1 MKDQTEII
9 VLVVVLVLIYT
20 RPSALVR
27 FSSTF
32 IGKLILLAAVVLS
45 SLVSPLSG
53 LLIATLMVLYT
64 EQNYE
69 GFKEGFTDEVTGLTV
84 DGEYAAGVTDIMLKY
99 DIGQH
104 NKIDQYVSE
113 INAGN
118 YDIINDSLFDPQTR
132 IKTAVV
138 EGLQIELST
147 AIPSSELTSGAETD
161 IIIQSKDNNGSVVN
175 AAKGK
180 FQIDQSN
187 TNENIS
193 SFIMSTDNLSYLPVN
208 GNDATLTDIVNGRD
222 LQIQLTDDSTVTYDI
237 QSSKLIVSVTLSS
250 GIKSGVTGNTN
261 DQSVTIADHSHTHD
275 HTDGFE
281 GLENKSQEEEEK
293 NDDEKEG
300 DETKDAIKNIM
311 DNLDIDGIIDIVKK
325 GSDKKEGFF
334 SGEKKNV
341 GEVAG
346 AFAGES
352 YESEITGVAECT
364 TTICERIHREE
375 QLIRP
380 VNSNE
385 ELQRV

>member
-84 DGEYAAGVTDIMLKY
+84 NGEYAAGVTDIMLKY
-99 DIGQH
+99 DIDQH
-104 NKIDQYVSE
+104 DKIDQYVSE

-118 YDIINDSLFDPQTR
+118 YDIVNATLFDEQTR
-132 IKTAVV
+132 IISSSV
-138 EGLQIELST
+138 EGLHIELST
-147 AIPSSELTSGAETD
+147 AIPSSKLTSSAETD
-161 IIIQSKDNNGSVVN
+161 INIQSKDDSGSFVN
-175 AAKGK
+175 AATGK

-208 GNDATLTDIVNGRD
+208 GNYATLTDIVNGRD
-222 LQIQLTDDSTVTYDI
+222 LRIQLTDDSTVTYDI

-334 SGEKKNV
+334 SGEKESG

>member
-20 RPSALVR
+20 RPAALVR

-69 GFKEGFTDEVTGLTV
+69 GFKEGFTDAVTGLTV
-84 DGEYAAGVTDIMLKY
+84 NGEYAAGVTDIMLKY
-99 DIGQH
+99 DIDQH
-104 NKIDQYVSE
+104 DKIDQYVSE

-118 YDIINDSLFDPQTR
+118 YDIVNATLFDEQTR
-132 IKTAVV
+132 IISSSV
-138 EGLQIELST
+138 EGLHIELST
-147 AIPSSELTSGAETD
+147 AIPSSKLTSSAETD
-161 IIIQSKDNNGSVVN
+161 INIQSKDDNGSFVN
-175 AAKGK
+175 AATGK

-193 SFIMSTDNLSYLPVN
+193 SFIMSTDNLSYLSVN
-208 GNDATLTDIVNGRD
+208 GNDATLTDIVNGDD
-222 LQIQLTDDSTVTYDI
+222 LQIQFADDSTVTYGI
-237 QSSKLIVSVTLSS
+237 QSSKLIVSLTLSS

-281 GLENKSQEEEEK
+281 GLENKSQEEDE
-293 NDDEKEG
+293 DEKEG

-334 SGEKKNV
+334 SAEKKNV